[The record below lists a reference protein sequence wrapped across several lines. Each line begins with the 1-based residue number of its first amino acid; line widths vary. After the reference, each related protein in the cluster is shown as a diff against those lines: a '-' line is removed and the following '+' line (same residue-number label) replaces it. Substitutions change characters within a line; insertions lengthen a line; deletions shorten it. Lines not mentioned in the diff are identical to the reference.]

1 MNNEL
6 LYQIALDFVKG
17 IGSSLAKQLV
27 AYTGS
32 PEAIFK
38 EEGKALLKIPGIN
51 DEKVRAITNP
61 QVLRWA
67 EEEIAFIERHHLKTY
82 FFTEEEYPFKK
93 RMCGCAYHSLW
104 QGVIER
110 QRGEICQYCR
120 HAHAY

>member
-51 DEKVRAITNP
+51 DEKVF
-61 QVLRWA
+61 LD
-67 EEEIAFIERHHLKTY
+67 FICSNMR
-82 FFTEEEYPFKK
+82 FSP
-93 RMCGCAYHSLW
+93 YH
-104 QGVIER
+104 
-110 QRGEICQYCR
+110 
-120 HAHAY
+120 